1 MGICCMTQGTQT
13 ATLYQHRG
21 MGWGGRWDGDGDG
34 MEVQEGEDMCLPVA
48 DSCWCLTENNKIL

>member
-13 ATLYQHRG
+13 GVLWQSRSL
-21 MGWGGRWDGDGDG
+21 GWGGRWEGGDMGVP
-34 MEVQEGEDMCLPVA
+34 MA